1 MSSKGLTISD
11 IKKYIGIFFK
21 KGISFEEFDI
31 NDGLIEVGDICKYK
45 FQQRQSKISINNNN
59 YLSIK

>member
-45 FQQRQSKISINNNN
+45 FQRRIANNINNNK